1 MSLKIVEQKSTE
13 KLTQMMFSPID
24 VTKCLEVAACVVI
37 GGPPHT
43 TTEAFVIGSY
53 LNRLQNLTH
62 PDFLSIFQKISSE
75 NATFQVLWP
84 VSAGKG
90 GV

>member
-1 MSLKIVEQKSTE
+1 MKDVNLLAANLTFHKILYYSVKMSLKIVEQKSPK
-13 KLTQMMFSPID
+13 KLTQMMLSPID

-62 PDFLSIFQKISSE
+62 PDFFR
-75 NATFQVLWP
+75 AF
-84 VSAGKG
+84 
-90 GV
+90 